1 MSALPGPLA
10 ASTEGVETPPL
21 LEVRGVSMVFGG
33 LLALNNVHTRV
44 LPGQIKAIIGPN
56 GAGKTTLFNIVTGIY
71 APTQGEVF
79 FKGEPI
85 QGLKPHAIAAR
96 GITRTFQT
104 IRLFHGMTALE
115 NVMVGLHRHTRAG
128 FIHAALRLPLAR
140 HEERRM
146 REQAMDLLDRVGL
159 AHVAEEEATHL
170 PFGVQRV
177 LEVARALA
185 TRPDLL
191 ILDEPA
197 SGLNE
202 SEGRRLMA
210 LLREIRDEG
219 TTILLVEHDMELV
232 MELAEEILVLVYGTP
247 IAEGPPAAIRR
258 HPEVIAAYLG
268 DEELFVEP
276 SLGRRMQEA

>member
-1 MSALPGPLA
+1 MTTAVHPATAPA
-10 ASTEGVETPPL
+10 AAIGQATPL
-21 LEVRGVSMVFGG
+21 LEVQGVSMVFGG

-44 LPGQIKAIIGPN
+44 WPGQIKAIIGPN
-56 GAGKTTLFNIVTGIY
+56 GAGKTTLFNIITGIY
-71 APTQGEVF
+71 SPTQGEVL

-85 QGLKPHAIAAR
+85 QGLKPNLIAAR

-104 IRLFHGMTALE
+104 IRLFRGMTVLE
-115 NVMVGLHRHTRAG
+115 NVMVGFHRHTRSG
-128 FIHAALRLPLAR
+128 FLHAALRLSLAR
-140 HEERRM
+140 REERWMHARAMQILERM
-146 REQAMDLLDRVGL
+146 GL
-159 AHVAEEEATHL
+159 ASMADEEATNL
-170 PFGVQRV
+170 PFGLQRV

-185 TRPDLL
+185 TQPELL

-202 SEGRRLMA
+202 SESRRLMD
-210 LLREIRDEG
+210 LLRSIREEG

-247 IAEGPPAAIRR
+247 IAEGPPDAIRS

-268 DEELFVEP
+268 DEKLSAWSP
-276 SLGRRMQEA
+276 IGRKM

>member
-1 MSALPGPLA
+1 MTTAVRPATASAA
-10 ASTEGVETPPL
+10 ATAQATPL
-21 LEVRGVSMVFGG
+21 LEVQGVSMVFGG

-44 LPGQIKAIIGPN
+44 WPGQIKAIIGPN
-56 GAGKTTLFNIVTGIY
+56 GAGKTTLFNIITGIY
-71 APTQGEVF
+71 SPTQGEVL

-85 QGLKPHAIAAR
+85 QGLKPHLIAAR

-104 IRLFHGMTALE
+104 IRLFRGMTVLE
-115 NVMVGLHRHTRAG
+115 NVMVGLHHHTRSG
-128 FIHAALRLPLAR
+128 FLHAALRLSLAR
-140 HEERRM
+140 REERWM
-146 REQAMDLLDRVGL
+146 HAQAMQILERMGL
-159 AHVAEEEATHL
+159 ASMADEEAINL
-170 PFGVQRV
+170 PFGLQRI

-185 TRPDLL
+185 TQPDLL

-202 SEGRRLMA
+202 SESRRLMD
-210 LLREIRDEG
+210 LLRSIRDEG

-247 IAEGPPAAIRR
+247 IAEGPPDEIRS

-268 DEELFVEP
+268 DEKLSAWSP
-276 SLGRRMQEA
+276 IGRKM

>member
-1 MSALPGPLA
+1 MTA
-10 ASTEGVETPPL
+10 AVRPVTAPAAATTQATPL

-56 GAGKTTLFNIVTGIY
+56 GAGKTTLFNIITGIY
-71 APTQGEVF
+71 SPTRGEVI

-85 QGLKPHAIAAR
+85 QGLKPNLIAAR

-115 NVMVGLHRHTRAG
+115 NVMVGLHRHTRSG
-128 FIHAALRLPLAR
+128 FVHAALRLPLAR
-140 HEERRM
+140 REERWM
-146 REQAMDLLDRVGL
+146 REQAMQVLERVGL
-159 AHVAEEEATHL
+159 AHVADEEATNL

-185 TRPDLL
+185 TQPDLL

-202 SEGRRLMA
+202 SESRRLMD
-210 LLREIRDEG
+210 LLRSIRDEG

-247 IAEGPPAAIRR
+247 IAEGPPDEIRR
-258 HPEVIAAYLG
+258 NPEVIAAYLG
-268 DEELFVEP
+268 DEDLFAEP
-276 SLGRRMQEA
+276 TLGRMHP